1 MLKVRPSLLCTQ
13 MAAAVTPSSHHKF
26 SGLRVHSGRRS
37 ETQEQDSAQPACH
50 GAAVLTQLCPELNMG
65 TPTTA
70 LPPRQLRVLQTAVQC
85 KMQQPWMSW
94 AAGQRR
100 ATRAGP
106 GPRRASGSSSSSTK
120 VLMVPTGSKSPN
132 ATARKSW
139 VRCPVAGTVSGG
151 HGVVTS
157 LQSSWQLLL

>member
-13 MAAAVTPSSHHKF
+13 MAAAATPSSHHKF
-26 SGLRVHSGRRS
+26 PGLRVHSGRRS
-37 ETQEQDSAQPACH
+37 ETQEQNSAQPACH

-70 LPPRQLRVLQTAVQC
+70 APPRQLRVLQTAVQC

-94 AAGQRR
+94 AAGQRH

-106 GPRRASGSSSSSTK
+106 GPRRASGSSSSS
-120 VLMVPTGSKSPN
+120 P
-132 ATARKSW
+132 RKSSLFPWGVSVQMPQPESW
-139 VRCPVAGTVSGG
+139 VHCPVAGTVSGG
-151 HGVVTS
+151 RGAVTS